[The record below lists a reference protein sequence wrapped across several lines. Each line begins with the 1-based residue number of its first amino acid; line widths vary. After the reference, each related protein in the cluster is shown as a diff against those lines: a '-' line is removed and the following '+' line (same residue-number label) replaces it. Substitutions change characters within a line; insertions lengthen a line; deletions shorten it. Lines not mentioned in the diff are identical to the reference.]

1 MIKLLVPGFL
11 ALATGLGFSMN
22 ISAQAATPLDAKA
35 AAQFQREMRRHV
47 GEVFPAGLMA
57 RNRLGQEVD
66 VRDAFGSRTILLK
79 LDKNCEPCMEI
90 IDFLQKNPP
99 EADTSVIVMMVDDA
113 GEAAPDLPP
122 EVTYLHTAEDLR
134 SGGCLAGEYT
144 PTTFYFDENLRL
156 LKREVGAPFPI
167 SNLLQFPKQ

>member
-47 GEVFPAGLMA
+47 GVVFPTGLMA

-79 LDKNCEPCMEI
+79 
-90 IDFLQKNPP
+90 NPP

-113 GEAAPDLPP
+113 REAAPDLPP

-134 SGGCLAGEYT
+134 SGGFLAGEYT